1 MHSSQHKFMIL
12 CLKQYNLSQ
21 ILSVKVTCYY
31 LEEALVQEHTAV
43 EQDIQWDSLDWEE
56 EQLGRGR

>member
-1 MHSSQHKFMIL
+1 MIL

>member
-12 CLKQYNLSQ
+12 CLKKYNLSQ

-31 LEEALVQEHTAV
+31 LEEALVQEHTVV
-43 EQDIQWDSLDWEE
+43 EQDTQWDSLDWEE